1 MKKRKSGEMEA
12 QCAAQ
17 FIPPMKIN
25 IFSSSGTD
33 LGRWSLEHVAYG
45 SSHSH

>member
-17 FIPPMKIN
+17 FIPAMKIN

-33 LGRWSLEHVAYG
+33 LGR
-45 SSHSH
+45 